1 MTLEYWY
8 LFPISVLIATIA
20 MATGIG
26 GAVFFSPL
34 FMLALKLDPSVAVG
48 TALATELFGFS
59 SGLVAYWKRRL
70 IDLRLGRALLTV
82 SVPAAIVGSLFA
94 DALPP
99 IALKAVFAVGIVF
112 IGSQLYASLRREEK
126 EKLNGDIEQ
135 EARESHE
142 SLLVD
147 SAGKEYRY
155 TVCNKDQGL
164 VFAGIGGA
172 LLGMI
177 SVGLAELQEYHLLA
191 RCRVPSPV
199 AVATSI
205 FVVVVSVLVASL
217 GHFYR
222 LATSADAGILTQ
234 VLSIVAFTIPGVIVG
249 GQIGPMMQARLN
261 PDIAK
266 VGIAILFIAVG
277 IFMLVTLA
285 I

>member
-8 LFPISVLIATIA
+8 LFPISILIATIA

-34 FMLALKLDPSVAVG
+34 FMLALRLEPSVAVG

-70 IDLRLGRALLTV
+70 IDLRLGRALLMV

-112 IGSQLYASLRREEK
+112 IGSQLYASHRREEK

-135 EARESHE
+135 EAREHHE
-142 SLLVD
+142 SVLVD

-205 FVVVVSVLVASL
+205 FVVVISVLVASL

-249 GQIGPMMQARLN
+249 GQIGPMVQARLN